1 MRMSFKHRCNLLLVC
16 DFLRHFFPRE
26 QSTFRWSSQSL
37 SEYFA
42 NEKVLWNWC
51 TSTLPTAFRE
61 DYFFPGTALSTSLSR
76 STRSALYL
84 DETLVDFPSFTKIM
98 YNHVWKRKDVACKKT
113 WFFFN
118 WPWLILYIQLNNF
131 PRQCLI
137 WAYSF
142 ISDRLSDIEPAIFF
156 YDCVAK
162 QRFPSVKPVDHVF
175 SVIEF

>member
-1 MRMSFKHRCNLLLVC
+1 MFATFFVIFFRGSNRRFVNPRKAYPNILRMKRSFETDAPLHYPLLLEKTI
-16 DFLRHFFPRE
+16 FFPEPRC
-26 QSTFRWSSQSL
+26 QPL
-37 SEYFA
+37 S
-42 NEKVLWNWC
+42 W
-51 TSTLPTAFRE
+51 
-61 DYFFPGTALSTSLSR
+61 

-84 DETLVDFPSFTKIM
+84 DETLDFPSFTKIM
-98 YNHVWKRKDVACKKT
+98 YNHDWKRKDVACKKT

-131 PRQCLI
+131 HRQCLI

>member
-1 MRMSFKHRCNLLLVC
+1 MFETFFVIFFRGSNRRFVNLRKAYPNILRMKRSFETDAPLHYPLLL
-16 DFLRHFFPRE
+16 
-26 QSTFRWSSQSL
+26 
-37 SEYFA
+37 
-42 NEKVLWNWC
+42 EK
-51 TSTLPTAFRE
+51 TI
-61 DYFFPGTALSTSLSR
+61 FFPGTALSTSLSR

-113 WFFFN
+113 WFFFY

>member
-1 MRMSFKHRCNLLLVC
+1 MFATFFVIFFRGSNRRFVNPRKAYPNILRMKRSFETDAPLHYPLLLEKTI
-16 DFLRHFFPRE
+16 FFPEPRC
-26 QSTFRWSSQSL
+26 QPL
-37 SEYFA
+37 S
-42 NEKVLWNWC
+42 W
-51 TSTLPTAFRE
+51 
-61 DYFFPGTALSTSLSR
+61 

-84 DETLVDFPSFTKIM
+84 DETLDFPSFTKIM

-131 PRQCLI
+131 HRQCLI

>member
-1 MRMSFKHRCNLLLVC
+1 MFATFFVIFFRGSNRRFVNPRKAYPNILRMKRSFETDAPLHYPLLLEKTI
-16 DFLRHFFPRE
+16 FFPEPRC
-26 QSTFRWSSQSL
+26 QPL
-37 SEYFA
+37 S
-42 NEKVLWNWC
+42 W
-51 TSTLPTAFRE
+51 
-61 DYFFPGTALSTSLSR
+61 

-84 DETLVDFPSFTKIM
+84 DETLDFPSFTKIM

>member
-1 MRMSFKHRCNLLLVC
+1 MFATFFVIFFRGSNRRFVDLHKAYPNILRMKRSFETDAPLHYPLLLEKTI
-16 DFLRHFFPRE
+16 FFPEPRC
-26 QSTFRWSSQSL
+26 QPL
-37 SEYFA
+37 S
-42 NEKVLWNWC
+42 W
-51 TSTLPTAFRE
+51 
-61 DYFFPGTALSTSLSR
+61 

-84 DETLVDFPSFTKIM
+84 DETLDFPSFTKIM

-131 PRQCLI
+131 HRQCLI

>member
-1 MRMSFKHRCNLLLVC
+1 MFATFFVIFFRGSNRRFVNLHKAYPNILRMKRSFETDAPLHYPLLLEKTI
-16 DFLRHFFPRE
+16 FFPEPRC
-26 QSTFRWSSQSL
+26 QPL
-37 SEYFA
+37 S
-42 NEKVLWNWC
+42 W
-51 TSTLPTAFRE
+51 
-61 DYFFPGTALSTSLSR
+61 

-84 DETLVDFPSFTKIM
+84 DETLDFPSFTKIM

-131 PRQCLI
+131 HRQCLI

>member
-1 MRMSFKHRCNLLLVC
+1 MRLSSSFFSEEAIDV
-16 DFLRHFFPRE
+16 
-26 QSTFRWSSQSL
+26 SL
-37 SEYFA
+37 IFA
-42 NEKVLWNWC
+42 KLIRIFCEWKGPLKLMHLYTTHC
-51 TSTLPTAFRE
+51 FQRRL
-61 DYFFPGTALSTSLSR
+61 FFPGTALSTSLSR

-113 WFFFN
+113 WFFLN

-162 QRFPSVKPVDHVF
+162 QRFASVKPVDHVF